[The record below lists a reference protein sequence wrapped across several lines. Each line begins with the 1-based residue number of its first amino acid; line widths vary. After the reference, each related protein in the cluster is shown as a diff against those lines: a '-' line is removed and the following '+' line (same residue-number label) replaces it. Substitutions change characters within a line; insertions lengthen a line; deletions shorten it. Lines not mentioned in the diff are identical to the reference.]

1 MANYTT
7 RFSCLLPVGAGKVR
21 AALAL
26 YARMREELAAEGE
39 AIGFKA
45 EKDGRGTVWLYTEES
60 GEPEHV
66 IAYARRCAQE
76 FGLTG
81 LWGFRWGLGCDKARL
96 DGFGGGAQLLDL
108 GRRES
113 VAWVDCE
120 EWLAVRLAAGEA
132 RPASAE
138 ALLLPVA
145 AEQGWVPATRAGV
158 LMGFIDALIADDP
171 AVTDRLRAHLA
182 EVSADAGDATADAE
196 EMNCRECGEP
206 VFMAVEGTGHHW
218 GNTMDGIDHGRD
230 RDHTALPDG
239 ER

>member
-45 EKDGRGTVWLYTEES
+45 EEDGRETVWLHAEES

-81 LWGFRWGLGCDKARL
+81 LWGFRWGLGCDKPRL

-120 EWLAVRLAAGEA
+120 EWLAVRLAADEA
-132 RPASAE
+132 RPVPAE
-138 ALLLPVA
+138 TLLLPVA
-145 AEQGWVPATRAGV
+145 AAQGWTQATENGV
-158 LMGFIDALIADDP
+158 LLGFIDALIVDDP
-171 AVTDRLRAHLA
+171 SVADRLRAHLA
-182 EVSADAGDATADAE
+182 EVSADVGDAAAGPE
-196 EMNCRECGEP
+196 EMNCRGCGEP
-206 VFMAVEGTGHHW
+206 MSIAAEGTGHRA
-218 GNTMDGIDHGRD
+218 GDTMDGIDHGRD
-230 RDHTALPDG
+230 RDHTAIADEG
-239 ER
+239 G